1 MRIGIIGGVERIES
15 RLSEVARSAG
25 HDLEFHNG
33 HMSSTS
39 SNRLRSLVERADLV
53 VIITSIN
60 SHAAVLQARDM
71 ARQSG
76 RKVRI
81 LHRLGP
87 SQLRAL
93 LN

>member
-1 MRIGIIGGVERIES
+1 MRIGIVGGVERIES
-15 RLSEVARSAG
+15 RLSQVARSAG

-39 SNRLRSLVERADLV
+39 TGRLRSLVERSDLV
-53 VIITSIN
+53 VIITSVN
-60 SHAAVLQARDM
+60 SHAAVLQARDL

-76 RKVRI
+76 RQIR
-81 LHRLGP
+81 LLRSLGP